1 MVFPAVEGFQLTG
14 FLMERGIGL
23 VYLLAFLV
31 FYRQYPALVGENG
44 LEPLKEGNEIRKYF
58 SIFYYLQKDWFLKA
72 SAITGVILSTI
83 VLSGLTELLG
93 YNIRIIVFVSLW
105 ILIVSFINS
114 GGIFTRP
121 GWETILAETGFI
133 AIFLGG
139 LSYQTPDVVVW
150 MFRWVLFRMMLGSAI
165 VKLRG
170 GTEWTDLDALKN
182 HFESQPFPGPFSY
195 YLNNL
200 PEKVLESGAVVM
212 QSAMMFLPLLYFM
225 PQPWAAIAGLFTL
238 LIQLMIFLSGNYAW
252 LNVIT
257 SVLVLS
263 TFDDS
268 IISSLTGISAG
279 SAVSNPLSGTATL
292 AGLLI
297 LVLSINP
304 VLNFFSRDP
313 HQNMS
318 YNPLHLANSYGAF
331 PDVTENHREIIIEGF
346 IDGEWREYKNHSSFR
361 EQESRNVQIA
371 PYQHMMEYLMYFQ
384 VHGKTPDDQWL
395 DKLLENLLESD
406 KNTES
411 LFESKPDKDD
421 NPEKIRAVEYIY
433 RFDYS
438 KWEIYWERE
447 SVQVLKQKSRD

>member
-1 MVFPAVEGFQLTG
+1 MNEREG
-14 FLMERGIGL
+14 
-23 VYLLAFLV
+23 V
-31 FYRQYPALVGENG
+31 
-44 LEPLKEGNEIRKYF
+44 RKYF
-58 SIFYYLQKDWFLKA
+58 SIFYFVPRDWFLKV
-72 SAITGVILSTI
+72 SSIIGLILSIT
-83 VLSGLTELLG
+83 VLTGLTELMSFTLRFG
-93 YNIRIIVFVSLW
+93 VMLSLW

-114 GGIFTRP
+114 GGIFTKP
-121 GWETILAETGFI
+121 GWETIMAETGFI

-139 LSYQTPDVVVW
+139 LSFQTPDVVVW
-150 MFRWVLFRMMLGSAI
+150 MFRWVLFRMMLGSAV

-170 GTEWTDLDALKN
+170 GSEWTDLDALKN

-212 QSAMMFLPLLYFM
+212 QSAMLFLPFLYFM
-225 PQPWAAIAGLFTL
+225 PQPWAAIAGLLTL
-238 LIQLMIFLSGNYAW
+238 LIQLTIFLSGNYAW

-263 TFDDS
+263 TFDDGM
-268 IISSLTGISAG
+268 ISSLTGISAR
-279 SAVSNPLSGTATL
+279 SAASNPLSGTATL

-313 HQNMS
+313 YQNMS
-318 YNPLHLANSYGAF
+318 YNPFHLANSYGAF
-331 PDVTENHREIIIEGF
+331 PDVTENHREIIIEAF
-346 IDGEWREYKNHSSFR
+346 IDGEWKEYKNHSSFR
-361 EQESRNVQIA
+361 EQENRNPQIA

-395 DKLLENLLESD
+395 DKLLENLLERD
-406 KNTES
+406 KKTEK
-411 LFESKPDKDD
+411 LFKSIPDTDK
-421 NPEKIRAVEYIY
+421 NPEKVRAVEYIY

-438 KWEIYWERE
+438 EREIYWERE
-447 SVQVLKQKSRD
+447 PVQVLKQKSRG